1 MQNDNDEDF
10 VDTYKSAIVK
20 HLNPIRRPQSN
31 PYNRNPSS
39 YESPASR
46 KFVTR
51 KMNTGQGNRPKRNI
65 IASSSMTKSRN
76 IDYDA
81 QVSGPSADNNNGRP
95 LSKRNKKRGL
105 DKLYEDEGLL
115 FVNESDKFESYKID
129 DFQIGNINNKL
140 VSPPDIKKKNRLA
153 FNKNVIPFEPIEG
166 SPSTDGKNIVHI
178 RKASNKILPKPT

>member
-20 HLNPIRRPQSN
+20 NLNPIRRPQSN

-46 KFVTR
+46 KFVSR

-76 IDYDA
+76 IDYEVQPNNA
-81 QVSGPSADNNNGRP
+81 GNVNNGRP

-115 FVNESDKFESYKID
+115 FVNDSDKF
-129 DFQIGNINNKL
+129 
-140 VSPPDIKKKNRLA
+140 
-153 FNKNVIPFEPIEG
+153 
-166 SPSTDGKNIVHI
+166 
-178 RKASNKILPKPT
+178 